1 MNSRRGNS
9 KNVSEKYRK
18 VSELKCERKYVSAYF
33 LYWLGL
39 YSLWRI
45 IGFLRLFFRCSG
57 RREKSSCFWC
67 GVCQKEKYVGSGERL
82 QLSSAESN
90 IFSLLPLR
98 QVSAKNYTPVACLTA
113 GHLGCYYCLLLS
125 GSCIM
130 YFIRHSTYMYIFS
143 LGLFLFS
150 TSIFQNVTENYL
162 ATHTHRKQTDKNNR
176 LDSIFSLHI

>member
-1 MNSRRGNS
+1 MNSCRGSS
-9 KNVSEKYRK
+9 KIVTEKYTKMSKLRWK
-18 VSELKCERKYVSAYF
+18 WKYF
-33 LYWLGL
+33 LKSHFAYWLVL
-39 YSLWRI
+39 YELYN
-45 IGFLRLFFRCSG
+45 FLFSRTCLVFVYFRD
-57 RREKSSCFWC
+57 CFWC

-82 QLSSAESN
+82 QLSSVESN
-90 IFSLLPLR
+90 IFSLLPLH

-125 GSCIM
+125 DSCIM

-162 ATHTHRKQTDKNNR
+162 ATHTIENR
-176 LDSIFSLHI
+176 PIKAIV